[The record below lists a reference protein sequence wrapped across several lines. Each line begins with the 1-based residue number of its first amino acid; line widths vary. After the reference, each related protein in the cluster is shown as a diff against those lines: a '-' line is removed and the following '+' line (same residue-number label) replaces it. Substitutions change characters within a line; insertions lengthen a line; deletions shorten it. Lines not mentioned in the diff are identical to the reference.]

1 MINDYLVMRLSK
13 MRQRE
18 FLKDAEADR
27 LARQV
32 LEARPDRPSL
42 VERVRAAVGT
52 RLVAAGQR
60 LIQRPALR

>member
-1 MINDYLVMRLSK
+1 MINDYLIMRLSK
-13 MRQRE
+13 MRQRD
-18 FLKDAEADR
+18 FLREAEAFR

-32 LEARPDRPSL
+32 LEAQPARPSL
-42 VERVRAAVGT
+42 VERIRDAVGT